1 MSVYSSVLLV
11 KKENIKFDD
20 LPLELWPYLIDTK
33 IWKIQAF
40 IHSYCNYFAF
50 SIRDLEG
57 YKDKPIYIQL

>member
-1 MSVYSSVLLV
+1 MSVYSSVLL
-11 KKENIKFDD
+11 
-20 LPLELWPYLIDTK
+20 
-33 IWKIQAF
+33 IQAF